1 MRYLPHHLITI
12 LLVLVLAAC
21 TNSNSETSLP
31 AEIKVESKTSTKE
44 ITVFQDASKVVID
57 SDPVVEVTRVGLII
71 DEENLMASYDRQPGV
86 AFVGAIEELNRNGGL
101 LGKPIELLRIN
112 SESRLSVI
120 DTAAEKLIEAGVQ
133 LLVVTCE
140 LDFATPA
147 IQRAKEAEV
156 LVISPCA
163 SEEEWGSGEVDNL
176 AFSMTT
182 RPAAYGAE
190 LANYLW
196 EQEYRSV
203 AIFWDDTSPETIQ
216 ECLAF
221 RDSWRNLGGWSTVES
236 AINMVT
242 APSVI
247 GPADRNKT
255 LDVDVI
261 ITCATQRVGIL
272 TLELIRGAGWLTP
285 IIAGPSLDSASFFPS
300 DVSGLGDFRMV
311 SFASTEGDD
320 PYPAVNKATEYFKNI
335 DGISPASG
343 RFILGADLADL
354 WKQAVELAGTADS
367 RLVAQTIKSFES
379 IEVPSGTIEFEGT
392 QAVTKR
398 ALRMLRHSEGVMI
411 FDTLMR

>member
-1 MRYLPHHLITI
+1 MRYLPHYLITV
-12 LLVLVLAAC
+12 LLVLALVAC
-21 TNSNSETSLP
+21 ANAKPETSSP
-31 AEIKVESKTSTKE
+31 TEIKVESQISPKE
-44 ITVFQDASKVVID
+44 VTVFQDAANIVID
-57 SDPVVEVTRVGLII
+57 SDPVVDVIRVGLII
-71 DEENLMASYDRQPGV
+71 DEENLMAAYDRQPGV
-86 AFVGAIEELNRNGGL
+86 AFVGAIEELNRKGGL

-120 DTAAEKLIEAGVQ
+120 DTAAKKLIEAGVQ
-133 LLVVTCE
+133 LIVVTCE
-140 LDFATPA
+140 LDYATPA
-147 IQRAKEAEV
+147 IKRAKEAEV
-156 LVISPCA
+156 LIISPCA
-163 SEEEWGSGEVDNL
+163 SEEDWGLGEVDTL

-182 RPAAYGAE
+182 RPKVYGAE
-190 LANYLW
+190 LADYLW
-196 EQEYRSV
+196 GQEDRSV

-261 ITCATQRVGIL
+261 VTCASQRVGIL
-272 TLELIRGAGWLTP
+272 TLQLIRGAGWLTP
-285 IIAGPSLDSASFFPS
+285 IVAGPSLDSASFFPS

-320 PYPAVNKATEYFKNI
+320 PYTAVNQAAEYFENV
-335 DGISPASG
+335 DGILPASG

-354 WKQAVELAGTADS
+354 WTLAVELAGTADS
-367 RLVAQTIKSFES
+367 RVVAQTIKSFES
-379 IEVPSGTIEFEGT
+379 IEVSSGTIEFEGT

-398 ALRMLRHSEGVMI
+398 VLRMVRHVDGIMVFE
-411 FDTLMR
+411 TLMG